1 MRARKRGSSPNEA
14 SLGDSRVV
22 IHLRRFG
29 DPVWLIVVARG
40 GRGLAHARQYPD
52 GEAAGRVGSGRV
64 GEYER
69 G

>member
-1 MRARKRGSSPNEA
+1 MRARERGSSPNEA
-14 SLGDSRVV
+14 SLGDPRVV
-22 IHLRRFG
+22 IHLRCFG

-52 GEAAGRVGSGRV
+52 GEGEAAGRV